1 MIDEL
6 LQQPG
11 WADNWVGYWQD
22 VLAENPNI
30 VNPTLNNTGP
40 FRWWIYEA
48 LLDNKPLDR
57 FATELILMEGSTR
70 YGGTAGFAVASEND
84 APLAAKA
91 QNIGL
96 AFLAF
101 DMRCARCHDAPSHDF
116 SQEDLFNLAAMLHR
130 GEQTLPKTSTI
141 PGDDKA
147 HASLMVKVSLKPGQK
162 IAPNGRSRTNCRG
175 DLPQDL
181 LKTANDPREELAAAN
196 HVAAESAVCQGD
208 GQSAFG
214 SGILA
219 AASSSR
225 SMIGK
230 RPSRRIPNCSIGWP
244 ASWSTHDYDAKHI
257 ARLIFNSQ
265 AYQRAPTSDTRKA
278 RLFAAPL
285 RRRMTAEQVLDS
297 LLAAAGKEAH
307 TEEMN
312 VDVDSSRLETSSIN
326 LGLPTRAWQFT
337 TMGNE
342 RDRPSLSLP
351 AARRPSRCSKLLA
364 GGLRGKTR

>member
-6 LQQPG
+6 LKQPG

-22 VLAENPNI
+22 ALAENPNI

-147 HASLMVKVSLKPGQK
+147 HASLMVKVTLKPGQK
-162 IAPNGRSRTNCRG
+162 IAPRWPFEDDLQRRS
-175 DLPQDL
+175 
-181 LKTANDPREELAAAN
+181 AEAA
-196 HVAAESAVCQGD
+196 
-208 GQSAFG
+208 
-214 SGILA
+214 L
-219 AASSSR
+219 
-225 SMIGK
+225 
-230 RPSRRIPNCSIGWP
+230 
-244 ASWSTHDYDAKHI
+244 
-257 ARLIFNSQ
+257 
-265 AYQRAPTSDTRKA
+265 
-278 RLFAAPL
+278 
-285 RRRMTAEQVLDS
+285 
-297 LLAAAGKEAH
+297 
-307 TEEMN
+307 
-312 VDVDSSRLETSSIN
+312 
-326 LGLPTRAWQFT
+326 
-337 TMGNE
+337 
-342 RDRPSLSLP
+342 
-351 AARRPSRCSKLLA
+351 
-364 GGLRGKTR
+364 